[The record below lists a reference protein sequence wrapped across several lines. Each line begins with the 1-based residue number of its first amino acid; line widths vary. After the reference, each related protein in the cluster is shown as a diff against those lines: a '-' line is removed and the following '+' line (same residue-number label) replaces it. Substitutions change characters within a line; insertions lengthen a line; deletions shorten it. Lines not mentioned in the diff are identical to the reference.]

1 MSTSSKARQGKKRAA
16 PKASEHDT
24 LSEAEL
30 AAAAASATGDE
41 PGEQEV
47 QLGKIRDILFGEHS
61 RDQSRRTGAV
71 ERRLLDSERRID
83 ERIDRLERFSKS
95 TTDALAER
103 IKAHRSAGAS
113 ADGALRKELFELA
126 ESFAARAQ
134 MIEEKLDNAIA
145 ETRQQT
151 STQLELMRAE
161 LRQYHREST
170 RAVEAARVDLR
181 RRSVDRLA
189 LAELFSE
196 LSSRLQ
202 IDGGGGE

>member
-1 MSTSSKARQGKKRAA
+1 MSTSSKSKQGRSRGAKPPERETPSEAA
-16 PKASEHDT
+16 P
-24 LSEAEL
+24 
-30 AAAAASATGDE
+30 AAANAGGEE
-41 PGEQEV
+41 PGEQDL

-71 ERRLLDSERRID
+71 ERRLLDAERRID

-95 TTDALAER
+95 TTDSLAER

-126 ESFAARAQ
+126 ESFAARAR
-134 MIEEKLDNAIA
+134 MIEEKLDAAIA

-151 STQLELMRAE
+151 ATQLELMRAE
-161 LRQYHREST
+161 LRQYHRESA

-202 IDGGGGE
+202 LDGSSSAE